1 MALSDQH
8 AVTYDFEEL
17 QPVIGGVRMDIYI
30 TGTAELA
37 HDPSYGTFYVKSITL
52 PGSVKDMMARP
63 SLFGGRPRK
72 PVPFTMLRRADHDSS
87 LEAHLFRLIEA
98 AIYEDEKAIEAWNAE
113 KAAAA

>member
-37 HDPSYGTFYVKSITL
+37 HDASYGHSTSSRSRC
-52 PGSVKDMMARP
+52 PAR
-63 SLFGGRPRK
+63 SG
-72 PVPFTMLRRADHDSS
+72 T
-87 LEAHLFRLIEA
+87 
-98 AIYEDEKAIEAWNAE
+98 
-113 KAAAA
+113 